1 MNLAFLRSPHAIVA
15 ILAVVAFVAWHLATP
30 RPFGDRGDDNVW
42 FLLTTGWV
50 AVAAYV
56 ALALYAARRAAH
68 RLRLSPEFGWE
79 AKLPQLE
86 RAQTQLTEL
95 ENRVARRE
103 LAGRATVRNAAR
115 EILKQHGVQRVLRVD
130 VQRDASALGLLR
142 LDVQPRNALGTLA
155 SWLSAHVW
163 YGVAAALLV
172 WFHGGGR
179 CGSTMGLLLNALS
192 YFVIGS
198 GLLGAFF
205 WAVGPTWLTRAE
217 RELSIEKAV
226 ALREHFDRKCRQAQ
240 QALDSGPERRQRAV
254 AEVEACEAAAADAA
268 AAAAGSKDKQL
279 SKAKKEADK
288 ALKKA
293 NADVAAIDK
302 ELATLPAE
310 LAVLQGQRL
319 QVRREA
325 SRLERYRTLLRGWR
339 LLHVPCSVALLALVA
354 VHVLSIWYY

>member
-1 MNLAFLRSPHAIVA
+1 MNLAFLRSPHAVVA
-15 ILAVVAFVAWHLATP
+15 IAAVGAFVAWHLVAAQ
-30 RPFGDRGDDNVW
+30 PFGDRGDDNVW
-42 FLLTTGWV
+42 YLLTTGWV

-56 ALALYAARRAAH
+56 VLALYAARRAAH

-86 RAQTQLTEL
+86 RAQTQLSEL

-103 LAGRATVRNAAR
+103 LIGRGEVHKAAR
-115 EILKQHGVQRVLRVD
+115 DILRRHDVHRVLRVD
-130 VQRDASALGLLR
+130 VQRDGAAIGLLR
-142 LDVQPRNALGTLA
+142 VDVQPRNALGTLA

-163 YGVAAALLV
+163 YGIAAALLV

-226 ALREHFDRKCRQAQ
+226 ALRAHFDRKCKAAND
-240 QALDSGPERRQRAV
+240 ALASAPERRERAEAEV
-254 AEVEACEAAAADAA
+254 AERQAA
-268 AAAAGSKDKQL
+268 AAAAAKAADGNKDKKL
-279 SKAKKEADK
+279 AKAKKDADK
-288 ALKKA
+288 ELKKA
-293 NADVAAIDK
+293 KGEVAAIDK
-302 ELATLPAE
+302 EVAALPTE
-310 LAVLQGQRL
+310 LTVLEGQRDR
-319 QVRREA
+319 VRREA
-325 SRLERYRTLLRGWR
+325 ARLERYRTLLRGWR
-339 LLHVPCSVALLALVA
+339 LFHVPCSVLLLALVA